1 MKANLPEPRIADK
14 PNDAT
19 DVSRK
24 LAEPFGLDDVQFKP
38 QIVRGNRALA
48 IAYIDARAVMDR
60 LDEVVGVAN
69 WKDDYTVLPDNSVLC
84 RLSVRFGRIWNTKVD
99 VGSPS
104 EQPDG
109 GDRMK
114 AAVSDALKR
123 AAVKFG
129 IGRYLY
135 SLPIQWCDYDPVKK
149 QFPAPPKLPEWATPQ
164 IPHHPSRNGSPKTL
178 PADGLELFRRLRE
191 ADAGLADKKLCQIG
205 ALLAH
210 VTQAGIKAGF
220 ASDLTVWTGPAIE
233 LAVAETKVFKT
244 RLAKPA
250 TT

>member
-1 MKANLPEPRIADK
+1 MKANLPEPRTADK
-14 PNDAT
+14 PD

-24 LAEPFGLDDVQFKP
+24 LAEPFDTYDVQFLAK
-38 QIVRGNRALA
+38 VVKGSRALA

-60 LDEVVGVAN
+60 LDAVVGVQN

-84 RLSVRFGRIWNTKVD
+84 QLSVRFGRTWLTKVD

-135 SLPIQWCDYDPVKK
+135 SL
-149 QFPAPPKLPEWATPQ
+149 
-164 IPHHPSRNGSPKTL
+164 
-178 PADGLELFRRLRE
+178 
-191 ADAGLADKKLCQIG
+191 
-205 ALLAH
+205 
-210 VTQAGIKAGF
+210 
-220 ASDLTVWTGPAIE
+220 
-233 LAVAETKVFKT
+233 
-244 RLAKPA
+244 
-250 TT
+250 

>member
-1 MKANLPEPRIADK
+1 MPTTLPGPDRADK
-14 PNDAT
+14 SVAT

-24 LAEPFGLDDVQFKP
+24 LAEHFGPEDVQFKP

-60 LDEVVGVAN
+60 LDEVIGVAN

-84 RLSVRFGRIWNTKVD
+84 RLSVRFGRIWITKVD

-135 SLPIQWCDYDPVKK
+135 NLPIQWCDYDPVKK
-149 QFPAPPKLPEWATPQ
+149 QFPSPPKLPEWAMSR
-164 IPHHPSRNGSPKTL
+164 IPSHHPSRNGSPKTL
-178 PADGLELFRRLRE
+178 PADGLELYRRLRE
-191 ADAGLADKKLCQIG
+191 ADAELADKRLCQIG

-210 VTQAGIKAGF
+210 VAQAGIKAGF

-233 LAVAETKVFKT
+233 LAVAETKAFKT